1 MIMTSENKTK
11 HIDIFTEWQQGASF
25 YYCGQKLTSC
35 QAQELVNFAGLKSSE
50 VAFSRLY
57 TLFDNKE

>member
-25 YYCGQKLTSC
+25 YYRGKKLTPY
-35 QAQELVNFAGLKSSE
+35 QTQELINFAGLKSSE

-57 TLFDNKE
+57 TLFDNKD

>member
-35 QAQELVNFAGLKSSE
+35 QAQELVNFAGLKSGE

-57 TLFDNKE
+57 TLFDNEE

>member
-1 MIMTSENKTK
+1 MTSENKTK
-11 HIDIFTEWQQGASF
+11 RIDIFTEWQQGANF
-25 YYCGQKLTSC
+25 YYRGKKLTSC

-57 TLFDNKE
+57 TLFANKE

>member
-1 MIMTSENKTK
+1 MTMTNENKTK
-11 HIDIFTEWQQGASF
+11 HIDIFTEWQQGANF
-25 YYCGQKLTSC
+25 YFRGKKLTPY
-35 QAQELVNFAGLKSSE
+35 QTQELINFAGLKSSE